1 MSSKVSI
8 IIPVYN
14 VEAYV
19 GRTLES
25 VFDTTA
31 SADMFEVIVV
41 NDGTKDKSMDIVRQ
55 FTSHP
60 NLIIVEQDNQGLSA
74 ARMKGLSVAKGDY
87 AWFIDSDDYLVGNG
101 VSKVLELLSEKL
113 DADVLMFPLRWINE
127 SERKERLDYQV
138 REDRESEGKAIVRD
152 SGLPLWAAQR
162 FVFRRSLLENEALF
176 FPKNLLHED
185 EYFGPVLMYLAKTVY
200 VLKYPVYLYRIRP
213 GSIMSSGASRSWYD
227 MVSIHSF
234 LIRFM
239 EEEVSRED
247 KDWFRSYCFNRLESV
262 YRMNTRLIGT
272 PAFDRFTRAKGF
284 YVWRKWLEINP
295 EKSFRNKLG
304 RLLYYI
310 SPGMK
315 KRLFRKN

>member
-1 MSSKVSI
+1 MSIKVSI

-25 VFDTTA
+25 VFETTT
-31 SADMFEVIVV
+31 SSDMFEVIVV

-87 AWFIDSDDYLVGNG
+87 AWFIDSDDYLIGNG

-127 SERKERLDYQV
+127 SERKDRLDYQV
-138 REDRESEGKAIVRD
+138 REDWISEGKAIVRD
-152 SGLPLWAAQR
+152 AGLPLWAAPR
-162 FVFRRSLLENEALF
+162 FVFRRSLLEHEALF

-185 EYFGPVLMYLAKTVY
+185 EYFGPVLMYLAKKVY
-200 VLKYPVYLYRIRP
+200 ILKDPVYLYRIRS

-239 EEEVSRED
+239 EEEVGRED
-247 KDWFRSYCFNRLESV
+247 RDWFRSYCFNRLESV

-315 KRLFRKN
+315 QRLLRKN